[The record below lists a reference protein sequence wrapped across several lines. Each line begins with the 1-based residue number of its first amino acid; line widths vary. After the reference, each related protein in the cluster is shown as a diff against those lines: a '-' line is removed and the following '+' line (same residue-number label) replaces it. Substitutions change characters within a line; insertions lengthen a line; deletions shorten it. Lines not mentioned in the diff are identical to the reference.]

1 MENPLWMLVPWLV
14 FAIGMGVKFW
24 RLGVVLNKFLGNR
37 PPTTEAFRRTL
48 ERIWTKDQKHA

>member
-24 RLGVVLNKFLGNR
+24 RLGAVVKTFLANR
-37 PPTTEAFRRTL
+37 PPTTEKARRTL
-48 ERIWTKDQKHA
+48 ERIWAKDQKVA